1 MFQNAKGHYRLLT
14 NVNPYYMIDDRIRIP
29 LSKRKLILA
38 LLGSLLLVVGGFWM
52 VSNPERFQSKVFSN
66 HTFIFLT
73 GMLSITFFGT
83 CGFYI
88 SKKLA
93 DPRPGLIID
102 GTGITDNTSGI
113 SAGFIP
119 WSDIKEFKTAQVINQ
134 KFIMVIVYNP
144 ENYIER
150 QTNSAK
156 RNAVTINYKGY
167 GSPVSISANA
177 LKCNFSELEGF
188 FKQNLKRTNQ

>member
-1 MFQNAKGHYRLLT
+1 
-14 NVNPYYMIDDRIRIP
+14 MITDDRIRIP

-38 LLGSLLLVVGGFWM
+38 LLGSLLLVVGGLWM
-52 VSNPERFQSKVFSN
+52 VSNPERFQSTVFSN
-66 HTFIFLT
+66 QTFIFLM
-73 GMLSITFFGT
+73 GIVSILFFGT

-144 ENYIER
+144 EYYIER
-150 QTNSAK
+150 QTNSIK
-156 RNAVTINYKGY
+156 KNAVTVNYRSY

-177 LKCNFSELEGF
+177 LKCNFSELERILQTEF
-188 FKQNLKRTNQ
+188 EKNKAVKAI

>member
-1 MFQNAKGHYRLLT
+1 MIT
-14 NVNPYYMIDDRIRIP
+14 NDRIEIA
-29 LSKRKLILA
+29 LSKVKLILA
-38 LLGSLLLVVGGFWM
+38 LLGSIVFVLLGFWLI
-52 VSNPERFQSKVFSN
+52 VNPGRFESTVFSN
-66 HTFIFLT
+66 HTFIFVAGILAT
-73 GMLSITFFGT
+73 AFFGF

-93 DPRPGLIID
+93 DPKPGLIID
-102 GTGITDNTSGI
+102 HKGITDNTSGI

-150 QTNSAK
+150 QTNSIK
-156 RNAVTINYKGY
+156 KNAVTINYRSY

-177 LKCNFSELEGF
+177 LKCNFSELERILQTEF
-188 FKQNLKRTNQ
+188 EKNKSVKAI